1 MGEGRAAVKRY
12 AAPPLLLL
20 AACSKSPEAPAPAPS
35 GIVTPAVAPTP
46 DKPHTLVPAD
56 FATLKLGA
64 KVKGSDAEGTFISD
78 DNTIAKVTSYVA
90 CPEGITDCD
99 PKTLPPETVYT
110 YVHRVTPGKKIV
122 SATLFRTARPA
133 AGFANGVG
141 YDNAEAAAAL
151 GPSGEIDV
159 EADNGALV
167 WRVVGGDGWKAGEPI
182 TVYWQSTLPP
192 APKPLDAYLIETD
205 GSVAIGSGPF
215 PATQKLVDEASEQ

>member
-1 MGEGRAAVKRY
+1 VKLY
-12 AAPPLLLL
+12 AALPLLLL
-20 AACSKSPEAPAPAPS
+20 AACSKSPGAPAPAPS
-35 GIVTPAVAPTP
+35 GIVTPAVAPAP

-56 FATLKLGA
+56 FAELKLGA
-64 KVKGSDAEGTFISD
+64 KVKGSEAEGSFISD
-78 DNTIAKVTSYVA
+78 GQTIATVASYVA
-90 CPEGITDCD
+90 CSEGVSDCD
-99 PKTLPPETVYT
+99 PKTLPPGTVYT
-110 YVHRVTPGKKIV
+110 YVHRVTPGKKVV

-141 YDNAEAAAAL
+141 YNNTEATAAL

-192 APKPLDAYLIETD
+192 APKPLNAYLDETD
-205 GSVAIGSGPF
+205 GSVAIGSGPV
-215 PATQKLVDEASEQ
+215 PATQKPVDEAARQ